1 MKSIFPTGQ
10 SQHPQQQHAP
20 PQPTHVVKRIA
31 PTQPGAIKLARQFGD
46 RLVCVRY
53 RHDRADTYRY
63 TTVELIVD
71 AGPIQTSSR
80 RGAPKKI
87 QLVAVRVDPSD
98 IALNRLVRSHG
109 AVWDGKARLWYLRRA
124 TAKALGLLERIV

>member
-1 MKSIFPTGQ
+1 MKSIFQAGQ
-10 SQHPQQQHAP
+10 SQHPQQHAP
-20 PQPTHVVKRIA
+20 TQPTHVVKRIA

-80 RGAPKKI
+80 RGTPKI
-87 QLVAVRVDPSD
+87 QLVAIRVDPSE